1 MHNFSYYAPT
11 QVVFGRGAEA
21 QVGALVKAQN
31 CRKVLL
37 HYGGGSAQRSGLL
50 DRIRA
55 ALETEGVAFT
65 ELGGVAP
72 NPRLSL
78 VRRGIE
84 LCRQEG
90 VDFILAVGGG
100 SVIDSSK
107 AIGYGLTNEGDVWDF
122 YDRRRQAAS
131 SLPAGVAR
139 TIAAAGSAMSNSS
152 VITITDG
159 GVKRG

>member
-100 SVIDSSK
+100 SVIDCCKIVS
-107 AIGYGLTNEGDVWDF
+107 AQAMIDGD
-122 YDRRRQAAS
+122 
-131 SLPAGVAR
+131 
-139 TIAAAGSAMSNSS
+139 I
-152 VITITDG
+152 
-159 GVKRG
+159 